1 MKQWMQFRD
10 GIFEELQNYSSTRYL
25 PGVALVITFL
35 ELDTFHGSQKNL
47 ISYWNCRFTNF
58 DISYEKHLNIHI
70 YCFECPSRFRL
81 QPQWEGT

>member
-10 GIFEELQNYSSTRYL
+10 GIFEELQNHSSTRYL

-47 ISYWNCRFTNF
+47 ISYWNPCFTNF
-58 DISYEKHLNIHI
+58 DISFEKHSIFIKIRI
-70 YCFECPSRFRL
+70 YCFECPSHF
-81 QPQWEGT
+81 